1 MLRWRSSVQQ
11 LRIFLVLLST
21 IRGEICFHLQ
31 IHDAVQVPK
40 ATANVACISGRRSS
54 KSKHGATK
62 AETEA
67 KLQESRPR

>member
-1 MLRWRSSVQQ
+1 MLRWRSSVQL
-11 LRIFLVLLST
+11 LRMFLVLLST
-21 IRGEICFHLQ
+21 IRASTVFL
-31 IHDAVQVPK
+31 HDAVQVSS
-40 ATANVACISGRRSS
+40 ATAVVACSSGLRSS

>member
-21 IRGEICFHLQ
+21 IPGEIVLYCRQ
-31 IHDAVQVPK
+31 YVQVSS
-40 ATANVACISGRRSS
+40 ATAVIACSSGRRSS
-54 KSKHGATK
+54 KGKHSSAK

-67 KLQESRPR
+67 EQPQSRPS